1 MLEMLTERIEKE
13 IKKGLEK
20 MGFRAEALLVD
31 RPKVAGQGDY
41 ATSIALSLG
50 KKENKNPLEIAKK
63 LKEQLEK
70 NTGLFTK
77 IEVVPPG
84 FINFFIQKKVFVEEI
99 ATITEA
105 YGKSDTLAG
114 QKIIIEYTDPNPFK
128 EFHIGHLMS
137 NAIGESIS
145 RLIEWQGA
153 EVKRA
158 CYQGDVG
165 LHVAKA
171 LWSEIEVKSETRN
184 DLVHGRHYARGNAE
198 YEKDPKVQE
207 EVKEINKKIYERSD
221 PHINTLYEEGK
232 KLSLE
237 YFEAIYKKLGTR
249 FDFYFFESES
259 GSFGKK
265 TVEEGIEKGVFEKSD
280 GAVVFRGENEGLHT
294 RVFINSEGLP
304 TYEAKELGLAKIKYN
319 KYPYDSSV
327 VITGNEVNEYFRVV
341 TVAMEK
347 IFPDLA
353 EKTKHISHGMLR
365 LPSGKMSSRTGD
377 VITASD
383 LLEDVKKK
391 ILEKV
396 DSDDRPLSDKER
408 VVEEVSIGAIKYSM
422 LRQAPGRDA
431 IFDLEKSISFLGD
444 SGPYLQYAHAR
455 ACSVLEKAKRE
466 NIEPEVSAEGEVYE
480 IEKVLALF
488 PAVVLRAGREYAPQ
502 YLVTYLTELAGS
514 FNAHYAKHVI
524 VDTDSKESPYH
535 VALTES
541 FVTTMKNGLWLLG
554 MESPERM

>member
-1 MLEMLTERIEKE
+1 MLTERIEKE
-13 IKKGLEK
+13 IKKGLEEA
-20 MGFRAEALLVD
+20 GFEVETLLVD

-41 ATSIALSLG
+41 ATSVALSLG
-50 KKENKNPLEIAKK
+50 KKENKNPLEIAHT

-70 NTGLFTK
+70 NTDLFIK
-77 IEVVPPG
+77 VEVAGPG
-84 FINFFIQKKVFVEEI
+84 FINFFIQKKVFVEEV

-105 YGKSDTLAG
+105 YGKSNVLAG
-114 QKIIIEYTDPNPFK
+114 QKTIIEYTDPNPFK

-171 LWSEIEVKSETRN
+171 LWSEIHGESKTIN
-184 DLVHGRHYARGNAE
+184 DLVHGHHYARGNTE
-198 YEKDPKVQE
+198 YEKDLKIKE
-207 EVKEINKKIYERSD
+207 EIKEINKKIYEKTDSS
-221 PHINTLYEEGK
+221 INALYEEGK

-237 YFEAIYKKLGTR
+237 YFEVIYKKLGTH

-259 GSFGKK
+259 GAFGKK
-265 TVEEGIEKGVFEKSD
+265 TVEEAMEKGIFEKSD
-280 GAVVFRGENEGLHT
+280 GAIVFRGEDEGLHT

-319 KYPYDSSV
+319 QYPYDSSI
-327 VITGNEVNEYFRVV
+327 VITGNEVNEYFKVV
-341 TVAMEK
+341 MRAMEK
-347 IFPDLA
+347 VFPDLA
-353 EKTKHISHGMLR
+353 QKTKHISHGMLR

-377 VITASD
+377 VITATT

-391 ILEKV
+391 ILEKI
-396 DSDDRPLSDKER
+396 DDDRPFTDKEK
-408 VVEEVSIGAIKYSM
+408 VIEDISIAAIKYSM
-422 LRQAPGRDA
+422 LRQAPGKDA
-431 IFDLEKSISFLGD
+431 IFDLEKSISFEGD

-466 NIEPEVSAEGEVYE
+466 NIKAASSAEGEVYE

-488 PAVVLRAGREYAPQ
+488 PTVVLRAGREHAPQ
-502 YLVTYLTELAGS
+502 YLVTYLTELASS

-524 VDTDSKESPYH
+524 VDADSKESPYQ

-541 FVTTMKNGLWLLG
+541 FVTVMKNGLFILG
-554 MESPERM
+554 MEAPERM